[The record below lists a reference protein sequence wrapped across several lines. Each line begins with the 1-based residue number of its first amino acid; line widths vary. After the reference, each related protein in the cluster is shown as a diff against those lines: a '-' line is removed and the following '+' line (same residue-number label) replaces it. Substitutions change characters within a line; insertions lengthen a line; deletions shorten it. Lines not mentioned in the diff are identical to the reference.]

1 MVELLND
8 IVKYARE
15 YGVIRIIPKIDIDS
29 LIAAGL
35 LWKNLE
41 EHNISATINFDL
53 KLLVEETD
61 IPTVL
66 INLPKPERLEENK
79 QLFNLVYN
87 GKESVSAYVA
97 YFLDKLFITSSW
109 EKLLALIPGI
119 YYGLDSEEG
128 FPGLEKQLLK
138 EIKENLSIKF
148 GFKFWGRD
156 RVGLQKAIYRTLIPF
171 LPGYTGDA
179 ENVNNLLETVLGKTS
194 GLTKYVSIEDD
205 EKLAARFLEKLVK
218 GMKIDFNTA
227 KRIARKLL
235 GNIYVATLNNKVVE
249 LNEFIGSSLV
259 FMSIKKDNPYYIPLL
274 SIDKELLFQIL
285 TIYEEVID
293 SLCLDI
299 SLAINTYIESKKEQA
314 IIEIEEGLARPE
326 IIIEIIKS
334 IDENARK
341 IPLIVSING
350 EYLTTVDELL
360 RIGNEPST
368 VYSNCNAVQLCRV
381 DEHGNFIRS

>member
-53 KLLVEETD
+53 KLVVEETD

-66 INLPKPERLEENK
+66 INLPKPEGLGENK

-138 EIKENLSIKF
+138 EVKENLSIKF

-179 ENVNNLLETVLGKTS
+179 ENVNNLFETVLGKTS

-205 EKLAARFLEKLVK
+205 EKLAAKFLEKLVK

-334 IDENARK
+334 IDENTRK
-341 IPLIVSING
+341 TPLIISING
-350 EYLTTVDELL
+350 EYLTIVDELL

-368 VYSNCNAVQLCRV
+368 VYSNCDNLQLCRV
-381 DEHGNFIRS
+381 DEHGNLIRS

>member
-1 MVELLND
+1 MVELLNN

-15 YGVIRIIPKIDIDS
+15 YGVVRIIPKIDIDS

-53 KLLVEETD
+53 KLVVEETD

-66 INLPKPERLEENK
+66 INLPKPEEAEENK

-87 GKESVSAYVA
+87 GKESVSAYIT
-97 YFLDKLFITSSW
+97 YFLDKLFIVSSW

-119 YYGLDSEEG
+119 YYGLDGEEG
-128 FPGLEKQLLK
+128 FLGLEKQLLK

-179 ENVNNLLETVLGKTS
+179 ENVNNLLKNVLGKTS

-259 FMSIKKDNPYYIPLL
+259 FISIKKDNPYYIPLL

-299 SLAINTYIESKKEQA
+299 SLAINTYIESRREQA

-326 IIIEIIKS
+326 IIVEIIKS
-334 IDENARK
+334 IDENTRK
-341 IPLIVSING
+341 MPLIVSING
-350 EYLTTVDELL
+350 ECLTTVDELL

-368 VYSNCNAVQLCRV
+368 VYSNCDAIQLCRV

>member
-1 MVELLND
+1 LVELLND

-15 YGVIRIIPKIDIDS
+15 YGVVRIIPKIDIDS

-53 KLLVEETD
+53 KLVVEETD

-66 INLPKPERLEENK
+66 INLPKPEGAEENK
-79 QLFNLVYN
+79 QLFNLIYN

-128 FPGLEKQLLK
+128 FSGLEKQLLK

-218 GMKIDFNTA
+218 GMKTDFNTA

-259 FMSIKKDNPYYIPLL
+259 FMSVKKDNPYYIPLL

-314 IIEIEEGLARPE
+314 IIEIEEGLTRPE

-334 IDENARK
+334 IDENTRK

-360 RIGNEPST
+360 RIGNEPSI
-368 VYSNCNAVQLCRV
+368 VYSNCDAVQLCRV

>member
-15 YGVIRIIPKIDIDS
+15 YGAIRIIPKIDIDS

-53 KLLVEETD
+53 KLVVEETD

-66 INLPKPERLEENK
+66 INLPKPEEAEENK

-109 EKLLALIPGI
+109 EKLLALVPGI

-179 ENVNNLLETVLGKTS
+179 ENVNNLLETILGKTS

-274 SIDKELLFQIL
+274 GIDKELLFQIL

-299 SLAINTYIESKKEQA
+299 SLAINTYIESKKEQT

-334 IDENARK
+334 IDENTRK
-341 IPLIVSING
+341 MPLIVSING

-368 VYSNCNAVQLCRV
+368 VYSNCDAVQLCRV

>member
-15 YGVIRIIPKIDIDS
+15 YGVVRIIPKIDIDS

-53 KLLVEETD
+53 KLVVEETD

-66 INLPKPERLEENK
+66 INLPKPEGAEENK
-79 QLFNLVYN
+79 QLFNLIYN

-218 GMKIDFNTA
+218 GMKTDFNTA

-259 FMSIKKDNPYYIPLL
+259 FMSVKKDNPYYIPLL

-314 IIEIEEGLARPE
+314 IIEIEEGLTRPE

-334 IDENARK
+334 IDENTRK

-360 RIGNEPST
+360 RIGNEPSI
-368 VYSNCNAVQLCRV
+368 VYSNCDAVQLCRV